1 MIVRTHYELGQTA
14 LRIICDERYLPIVK
28 DAVHSARSIIE
39 NKIAEDPFFGTTFEP
54 YPPLKDDH
62 LLVQHMCQASVL
74 SNVGPMAGVAG
85 AIAKYAVDAAIENGC
100 DHIIIDNGGDICMRT
115 SETTIIGV
123 FSGDDKFKDIAFS
136 IPPTDRVFSICS
148 SSGKVGPSVSFGNS
162 GICTV
167 FSNDPVLADC
177 CATAFG
183 NMIREGTSEE
193 MSQASEDI
201 ASIDDVSG
209 CVCVSNGLIAM
220 RGDIPEMV
228 SVSSTESNVT
238 KILFP
243 HI

>member
-1 MIVRTHYELGQTA
+1 
-14 LRIICDERYLPIVK
+14 
-28 DAVHSARSIIE
+28 
-39 NKIAEDPFFGTTFEP
+39 
-54 YPPLKDDH
+54 
-62 LLVQHMCQASVL
+62 
-74 SNVGPMAGVAG
+74 
-85 AIAKYAVDAAIENGC
+85 
-100 DHIIIDNGGDICMRT
+100 MRT

-220 RGDIPEMV
+220 CGDIPEMV

>member
-14 LRIICDERYLPIVK
+14 LRIICDEMYLSVIK

-54 YPPLKDDH
+54 YSPLKDDH
-62 LLVQHMCQASVL
+62 HLVQHMCQSSIL

-85 AIAKYAVDAAIENGC
+85 AIAKYAVNAAIEDGC

-115 SETTIIGV
+115 NETTIIGV
-123 FSGDDKFKDIAFS
+123 FSGDDRFKDIAFS

-193 MSQASEDI
+193 MTQTSEKI
-201 ASIDDVSG
+201 SAIEGISG
-209 CVCVSNGLIAM
+209 CICISNGLIAM
-220 RGDIPEMV
+220 CGEIPEMV
-228 SVSSTESNVT
+228 SVSSTESDVT